1 METKNNNVR
10 KWWLYGALVSFVI
23 AVVGVILVLF
33 VFKDKKSHK
42 AYDDEDDE
50 DDTEV
55 VEKRHHVWD
64 DEEWDDEEWDDE
76 DDMEERKSKNSLDDL
91 DDIRD
96 IPDEEVITPEEPDDT
111 DDSIYDVVEQQPQ
124 FSEGDISVWL
134 SQNIQYPPEAMAD
147 GIHGRVLCQFIVE
160 KDGTISNVTVLRS
173 VDPLLDKEAVRVLES
188 MPNWKPGMKDGQP
201 VRVKYTVPISF
212 NL

>member
-55 VEKRHHVWD
+55 VEKRHHAWD
-64 DEEWDDEEWDDE
+64 DDEWDDEDDE